1 MTPAS
6 SRATN
11 SQSISSSARMAS
23 VEDASTCGDGEVAAR
38 GVDDDARDARARRT
52 RRECA
57 MGGVW
62 VLFTWVSGV
71 TMNENQKKL
80 SAARFLPPPWE
91 SRDFVDFGGAEYVF
105 P

>member
-1 MTPAS
+1 MD
-6 SRATN
+6 
-11 SQSISSSARMAS
+11 
-23 VEDASTCGDGEVAAR
+23 E
-38 GVDDDARDARARRT
+38 ARACDGRL
-52 RRECA
+52 
-57 MGGVW
+57 W
-62 VLFTWVSGV
+62 VLFTSVSGV